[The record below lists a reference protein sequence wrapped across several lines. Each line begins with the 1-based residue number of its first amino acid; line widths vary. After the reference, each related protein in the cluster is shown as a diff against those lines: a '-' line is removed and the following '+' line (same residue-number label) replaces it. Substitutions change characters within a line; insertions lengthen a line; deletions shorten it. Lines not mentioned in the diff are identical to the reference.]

1 MPADYTAECSDE
13 NPMDMAAAV
22 DNCGT
27 VTVTVDEIVIDGAC
41 AGQYIIVRT
50 FTATD
55 ECGNSTVSNS
65 QMISIIDTT
74 SPVFTSVP
82 ADYTTECSDEYV
94 MEPATAC
101 LLYTSPSPRDLS
113 TSRMPSSA

>member
-1 MPADYTAECSDE
+1 M
-13 NPMDMAAAV
+13 
-22 DNCGT
+22 
-27 VTVTVDEIVIDGAC
+27 GAC

-74 SPVFTSVP
+74 APVLTLP
-82 ADYTTECSDEYV
+82 ADYTAECSDEHP
-94 MEPATAC
+94 MDEATATDNC
-101 LLYTSPSPRDLS
+101 GEVFITTEFTMPPGSCPS
-113 TSRMPSSA
+113 T